1 MNIDKIR
8 KQIFELKNLKLKIKV
23 NIGRNKYEYYEG
35 KIEEIYQNIFMVKTD
50 KGLKSFTYAD
60 IATRAVIISK
70 FD

>member
-1 MNIDKIR
+1 MNINKI
-8 KQIFELKNLKLKIKV
+8 KNKIESLKNSKLKLKV
-23 NIGRNKYEYYEG
+23 NLGRNKYEYYEG